1 MDAIKVML
9 VDDEDAVLGALREA
23 IATDTSIEVIGTAR
37 NPREASDLAVASR
50 PDVALVDVRMP
61 GGGGPVAARGIRRGS
76 PQTKVVAVSADTDP
90 DVVVSMLDAGAMGF
104 VGKDEP
110 LDQLLRA
117 VHRSMDGAPSIA
129 VSSLAATTERLAEQ
143 VCRQKTRR
151 AKDAA
156 DRIAR
161 AIVGPSLHMVF
172 QPIVE
177 LTGGRIVSVEALSRF
192 ADKPRKL
199 PNAWFSEAA
208 DVGLLA
214 ELELAAVDRALAE
227 LDRIPDRVS
236 LSINVSPQTMAT
248 EELASLIADV
258 DARRLV
264 LEMTEQSPVD
274 DYTTLAARLL
284 PLRERGIR
292 LAIDDVGAG
301 YSSLERVV
309 KLGPDYLKLDRST
322 VTGVAGDPVRRS
334 LIERLVSFSDE
345 VGISVVAE
353 GVETEEDLEVLRTL
367 YVPYGQGYH
376 LGRPGP
382 IPYGW
387 GQESEEWPGRHA
399 FAWRRRR
406 SVDRTQGPALG

>member
-1 MDAIKVML
+1 MDPITVML
-9 VDDEDAVLGALREA
+9 VDDEETVLGAMREA
-23 IATDTSIEVIGTAR
+23 IACDATIEVIGTAR
-37 NPREASDLAVASR
+37 DAREAAELALASR

-61 GGGGPVAARGIRRGS
+61 GGGGPVATRGIRRGS
-76 PQTKVVAVSADTDP
+76 PGTKIVAMSADTDP
-90 DVVVSMLDAGAMGF
+90 DSVVSMLDAGAMGF

-110 LDQLLRA
+110 LDELLRA
-117 VHRSMDGAPSIA
+117 VHRSMEGRSSIA
-129 VSSLAATTERLAEQ
+129 VPSLAATTERLAEH
-143 VCRQKTRR
+143 VSRQDSRR
-151 AKDAA
+151 GRDAA

-192 ADKPRKL
+192 ADKPRRM
-199 PNAWFSEAA
+199 PEAWFEEAA
-208 DVGLLA
+208 KVGLLE
-214 ELELAAVDRALAE
+214 ELELAAIDRALAE
-227 LDRIPDRVS
+227 LDRIPSGVS
-236 LSINVSPQTMAT
+236 LSINVSPQTMASD
-248 EELASLIADV
+248 ELASLIEDV
-258 DARRLV
+258 DVRRLV
-264 LEMTEQSPVD
+264 LEMTEQSRVE
-274 DYTTLAARLL
+274 DYTELAARLL

-301 YSSLERVV
+301 FSSLERVV
-309 KLGPDYLKLDRST
+309 KLGPDYMKLDCST

-345 VGISVVAE
+345 VGISIVAE
-353 GVETEEDLEVLRTL
+353 GIETQDDLEVLRML
-367 YVPYGQGYH
+367 YVPYGQGFH

-387 GQESEEWPGRHA
+387 EHESQVWPGRHA

-406 SVDRTQGPALG
+406 HVEDPLR